1 MSIISRRERLRRALD
16 SSHWSGEVIAWTD
29 PTEEGVQTLHPLRHD
44 PAARA
49 EDFHRWMLE
58 RCVWRDRCFGGIGAL
73 HTSFC
78 EWAMSSHSVPCQRK
92 TFERLLAD
100 AGFLVADGLVSG
112 LISKADLWALEPSP
126 SNLQCPQECR
136 DLLAAGKRIA

>member
-1 MSIISRRERLRRALD
+1 MPVISRRERLRRSLD
-16 SSHWSGEVIAWTD
+16 LPEGLCVMSKESAAGAKEVI
-29 PTEEGVQTLHPLRHD
+29 PPHD
-44 PAARA
+44 PAAWA

-78 EWAMSSHSVPCQRK
+78 EWAISSHSVPCQRK

-112 LISKADLWALEPSP
+112 LISKADLWGLEPSRVTCDARK
-126 SNLQCPQECR
+126 SAETC
-136 DLLAAGKRIA
+136 